1 MLFKSLIA
9 ALALAAGLAAPVA
22 AQTIPQSDLMS
33 RNVTVM
39 VFSDDADEDTIPRDN
54 RIFNRVVARI
64 QESMNLRGFQV
75 YDETATSMGF
85 TETHRVRRTDGE
97 FLEIARSVKPTIN
110 VAVIFQI
117 YASVVKSEFQTLQ
130 RPRIRIPGRILN
142 VRTGQ
147 FIGSF
152 EVKEF
157 TLDPLPRSCED
168 RECLLE
174 HVGDYANDLGNALG
188 ETLADKL
195 TGFVLP
201 TEPQITGEGAAQT
214 DTGIAEVAPSGAA
227 APVNAAAPAANPNGN
242 GCVGMPDTYII
253 RFKEFEDAQ
262 INQFESLLA
271 SFGCYTHHATI
282 RSQRGLIEFAYDTSS
297 GDARLSRNLRLLLDY
312 AGSKGTVAQT
322 GNIFEVTQ
330 IRTR

>member
-1 MLFKSLIA
+1 MLFKSLLA
-9 ALALAAGLAAPVA
+9 SLALLAGLAAPAA
-22 AQTIPQSDLMS
+22 AQTVPQSDLMS
-33 RNVTVM
+33 KNVTVM

-54 RIFNRVVARI
+54 RIFNRVIARI

-75 YDETATSMGF
+75 FDETATSMEF
-85 TETHRVRRTDGE
+85 TETHRVRRVDGE
-97 FLEIARSVKPTIN
+97 FLEIARSVKPTIH

-117 YASVVKSEFQTLQ
+117 YASVVRSEFGTLQ

-168 RECLLE
+168 RDCLLE

-195 TGFVLP
+195 AGFTIP
-201 TEPQITGEGAAQT
+201 SNPQITGLAENG
-214 DTGIAEVAPSGAA
+214 AEVEMSLNAPAPLE
-227 APVNAAAPAANPNGN
+227 APVAVATPNAGN
-242 GCVGMPDTYII
+242 GCVGMPDTFII

-282 RSQRGLIEFAYDTSS
+282 RSQRGLVEFSYDTSS
-297 GDARLSRNLRLLLDY
+297 GDARLSRNLRILLDY
-312 AGSKGTVAQT
+312 AETKGTVAQT

>member
-1 MLFKSLIA
+1 MSFHSRVFGA
-9 ALALAAGLAAPVA
+9 FALLAAFAAPA
-22 AQTIPQSDLMS
+22 CAQTVPQSDLMS

-54 RIFNRVVARI
+54 RIFNRVIARI
-64 QESMNLRGFQV
+64 QESLNLRGFQV
-75 YDETATSMGF
+75 FDETAVTMGY
-85 TETHRVRRTDGE
+85 TEAHRIRRTDAE
-97 FLEIARSVKPTIN
+97 FLEIARSATPKIN

-117 YASVVKSEFQTLQ
+117 YASVIKGDYAPLA
-130 RPRIRIPGRILN
+130 RPKVRIAGRMLN
-142 VRTGQ
+142 VQSGQ

-157 TLDPLPRSCED
+157 PLQPLPRSCED
-168 RECLLE
+168 RDCLLE
-174 HVGDYANDLGNALG
+174 NIGDYAGDLGNALA

-195 TGFVLP
+195 AGFVIP
-201 TEPQITGEGAAQT
+201 SSPAIVGDAGGAPFADNSGPALQ
-214 DTGIAEVAPSGAA
+214 VAPAQ
-227 APVNAAAPAANPNGN
+227 PATANTAGN
-242 GCVGMPDTYII
+242 GCVGMPDTFII

-282 RSQRGLIEFAYDTSS
+282 RSMRGLVEFTYDTSS

-312 AGSKGTVAQT
+312 ANTKGTVSQT
-322 GNIFEVTQ
+322 GNVFEVTQ
-330 IRTR
+330 VRTR